1 MKLIRHGAIGIGLA
15 ACLVLA
21 HSARAMD
28 DDKPSYKAP
37 AAAADDSAGL
47 TQART
52 AIAAKDYPGAIKILY
67 GLSQTNPQDANVV
80 NLLGFSYRMLGQYQ
94 QALAYYDRA
103 LAIDPMHK
111 GALEYEGEA
120 YLETNQLPKAETNL
134 ATLKRAC
141 AGDCPEVAQLEQAI
155 DRYKMHAKLN

>member
-1 MKLIRHGAIGIGLA
+1 MKALRCAVIGLGLATSLVMARQA
-15 ACLVLA
+15 AA
-21 HSARAMD
+21 ND
-28 DDKPSYKAP
+28 EPSYKPP
-37 AAAADDSAGL
+37 AAAMDNSAGL
-47 TQART
+47 AKARA
-52 AIAAKDYPGAIKILY
+52 AIAAKDYPGAIRILFD
-67 GLSQTNPQDANVV
+67 LSKNSPQNADVE

-94 QALAYYDRA
+94 QAFSYYDRA

-141 AGDCPEVAQLEQAI
+141 AAAGCAEIAQLAQAI